1 MVLKNYSAEQQK
13 PEPEWIKSI
22 IENPA
27 ASTRLKYVA
36 AHARSYGDAQRR
48 FIHLLD
54 GGLSDNLGLRGALDR
69 AIAREQL
76 AQIPSVPWSIP
87 RRIALVVVDAH
98 TTKFTLIQRTLLN
111 ALNCS
116 VLGHV
121 AIPLLFED
129 PRVVREVMGA
139 LVGAQDR
146 VISVEGNES
155 TYRTHLISL
164 REVRPPLLQ
173 CRPTSLALPPKTL
186 SCAVGR
192 SRTRANAEFNIAR
205 QTHVLPM
212 RRRMKD
218 HL

>member
-1 MVLKNYSAEQQK
+1 VVLKNYSAEQQK

-76 AQIPSVPWSIP
+76 AQIPRVPWSIP

-98 TTKFTLIQRTLLN
+98 TTKITVDSNERSLKRAKLLGSLATSPSAITLR
-111 ALNCS
+111 
-116 VLGHV
+116 
-121 AIPLLFED
+121 D
-129 PRVVREVMGA
+129 PRVVREVMPPWRA
-139 LVGAQDR
+139 RTER
-146 VISVEGNES
+146 VIPLKEMKLRIE
-155 TYRTHLISL
+155 LI
-164 REVRPPLLQ
+164 
-173 CRPTSLALPPKTL
+173 
-186 SCAVGR
+186 
-192 SRTRANAEFNIAR
+192 
-205 QTHVLPM
+205 
-212 RRRMKD
+212 
-218 HL
+218 